1 MIKIVDR
8 YVGKAT
14 LIGIFGVWVSL
25 TMLMAMFLFL
35 DELGSSDSS
44 AGLLDVVY
52 YVALRTVDASNVVF
66 PVSAL
71 LGAMIGVGSLAA
83 GNELVSFR
91 TAGVSRLR
99 ISGSVLGAVLI
110 LTLGV
115 MVVAEWV
122 MPTAE
127 VQARNLKEARLSVS
141 SAGSGGRGMW
151 IRDGNDFISIDRTVV
166 YAGALDEEV
175 TLLNVVQYSFDDD
188 RQLRTVERA
197 SEARHDGNEWMLE
210 NTTGLTIDADGVTRK
225 TRQGV
230 AWDVSF
236 EPGLLATAI
245 IRPRYMSM
253 RAINEQNVYLRQNG
267 LDTRAYN
274 SELWRKALFP
284 VTVLALVLAGM
295 PFLFG
300 SSRTHGMGLR
310 IFIGMSLG
318 GIFMIVSK
326 AMQNFSDAYA
336 LPAYLGA
343 GLPSVLLAVAVI
355 VILRRSV

>member
-14 LIGIFGVWVSL
+14 LLGVAGVWVSL
-25 TMLMAMFLFL
+25 TLLMSMFVFL
-35 DELGSSDSS
+35 DELSSLDGG

-52 YVALRTVDASNVVF
+52 YVALRSVDASYVVF

-71 LGAMIGVGSLAA
+71 LGAMIGVGGLAA

-99 ISGSVLGAVLI
+99 ISGSVLGAVLV

-115 MVVAEWV
+115 MAVAEWV
-122 MPTAE
+122 LPVAE
-127 VQARNLKEARLSVS
+127 EQARNLEETRLSVS
-141 SAGSGGRGMW
+141 SLGSGGRGLW

-166 YAGALDEEV
+166 YTGALEDQV
-175 TLLNVVQYSFDDD
+175 TLLNVVQYSFDEDQ
-188 RQLRTVERA
+188 QLRTIERA
-197 SEARHDGNEWMLE
+197 VEARHDGNEWVLE
-210 NTTGLTIDADGVTRK
+210 NTTGVAIEDTGVVRATRK
-225 TRQGV
+225 E
-230 AWDVSF
+230 APWEVSF
-236 EPGLLATAI
+236 EPGLLATAV
-245 IRPRYMSM
+245 IRPQYMSI
-253 RAINEQNVYLRQNG
+253 RAINEQISYLRQNG
-267 LDTRAYN
+267 LDVRAYN
-274 SELWRKALFP
+274 SELWTKALFP
-284 VTVLALVLAGM
+284 FAVMALVLAGM

-300 SSRTHGMGLR
+300 SARTHSFGLR

-336 LPAYLGA
+336 LPPFVGTA
-343 GLPSVLLAVAVI
+343 LPSLLLTIVVI
-355 VILRRSV
+355 VILKRSV